1 MKSINI
7 TYEYLVLLKYVML
20 FQVNQNACM
29 VNINKTNANLKL
41 HFIMK
46 SSPNANLKL
55 HFIMKSSP
63 SQYSCKLCT
72 QKDSYTTLYTGT
84 TELSRQELYFHM
96 MPSISFMKLSYASSL
111 VCPVPGADLVEDTGA
126 ESGTLGPTKHQE
138 TFISSSEYTCVT
150 AFLMLKTS

>member
-29 VNINKTNANLKL
+29 VNIHKTNANLK
-41 HFIMK
+41 
-46 SSPNANLKL
+46 S

-84 TELSRQELYFHM
+84 TELLKQKLYFHM

-150 AFLMLKTS
+150 AFLTLKISK